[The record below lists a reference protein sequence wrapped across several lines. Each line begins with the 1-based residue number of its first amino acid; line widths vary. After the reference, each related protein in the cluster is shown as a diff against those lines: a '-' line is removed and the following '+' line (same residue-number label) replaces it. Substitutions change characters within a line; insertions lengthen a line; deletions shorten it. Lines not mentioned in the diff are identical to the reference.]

1 MDEEQ
6 PRQMRIIEK
15 NDEKK
20 GKKNDEKS
28 MLCNVMMNQCD
39 FHLFEKSHDFNLT
52 NTSTSKSKYFMID
65 DVIFQMINSHQLS
78 KSKS

>member
-6 PRQMRIIEK
+6 PKRMRIIEK

-39 FHLFEKSHDFNLT
+39 FHLFEKSHDLT
-52 NTSTSKSKYFMID
+52 NTSISKSI
-65 DVIFQMINSHQLS
+65 S
-78 KSKS
+78 